1 MNYTVIFKLL
11 SVIMA
16 AIGIALSVSLGAG
29 YVAGDHLVEAQ
40 ALHGFGISICIAFG
54 LSVALYILGLR
65 GDFKMLRK
73 EALCV
78 IGLGWILSCMTGA
91 LPYFLVIPGCSL
103 ADAVFES
110 VSGLTTTGATVF
122 TDLEQFP
129 RSLMFWRQ
137 ISQWIGGLGVVVFF
151 VAILS
156 FLGAGA
162 KILYSRESS
171 AESTELESS
180 RVQSGVLRILYL
192 YLAISAVCALVY
204 RLCGMSWYDAI
215 CHMFTTIATGGFSTY
230 SNSIA
235 AFHSPLIEWMFILF
249 MIVGGTSFL
258 VILRSLRGQW
268 KDVLTN
274 TEIRVFYAILAI
286 ATLVITL
293 LLLINGII
301 DTPLEALRASA
312 FHVVSVATTSGFTT
326 TDFDA
331 WIPATHAFLLALMVI
346 GGSSGSTA
354 GGLKVIRVVIGI
366 KICLVN
372 IEKAFRSRV
381 VRPIKVN
388 GRNVSAAA
396 QENIVIYIVL
406 LTIILFISKCVV
418 ALLEHNLSLEGTY
431 STVISCFYNVGP
443 GFDEIGP
450 NRTYAFFHDSTK
462 YYLSLLMIMGRLEL
476 YAILVLF
483 VPSFWRRFS

>member
-1 MNYTVIFKLL
+1 MNYAVIFKLL

-16 AIGIALSVSLGAG
+16 TIGLAFLVSLGAG
-29 YVAGDHLVEAQ
+29 YLAGDPLVEEQ
-40 ALHGFGISICIAFG
+40 ALPGFGISICIALG
-54 LSVALYILGLR
+54 LAVALYILGPR

-78 IGLGWILSCMTGA
+78 IGLGWILSCMVGA
-91 LPYFLVIPGCSL
+91 LPYFLVIPECSL

-110 VSGLTTTGATVF
+110 VSGLTTTGASVF
-122 TDLEQFP
+122 TELEQLP
-129 RSLMFWRQ
+129 RSLLFWRQ
-137 ISQWIGGLGVVVFF
+137 ISQWIGGLGIVVFF

-171 AESTELESS
+171 AESTELDSP

-192 YLAISAVCALVY
+192 YLALSVVCTLVY
-204 RLCGMSWYDAI
+204 HTCGMSWYDAV

-230 SNSIA
+230 SNSVA
-235 AFHSPLIEWMFILF
+235 AFQSPLIEWMFILF
-249 MIVGGTSFL
+249 MILGGTSFL
-258 VILRSLRGQW
+258 VMLRILRGQW
-268 KDVLTN
+268 KNALMN
-274 TEIRVFYAILAI
+274 TEIRVFYIILVFS
-286 ATLVITL
+286 TVTVTL
-293 LLLINGII
+293 LLLLNGIN
-301 DTPLEALRASA
+301 DTPLEALRTSM
-312 FHVVSVATTSGFTT
+312 FQVVSIGTTSGFST

-331 WIPATHAFLLALMVI
+331 WIPATHSFLLALMII

-372 IEKAFRSRV
+372 IEKAFRSHV

-388 GRNVSAAA
+388 GRNISETA
-396 QENIVIYIVL
+396 QDNIVIYIVL
-406 LTIILFISKCVV
+406 ITILVYISKCIV
-418 ALLEHNLSLEGTY
+418 ALLENDLTLEGTY
-431 STVISCFYNVGP
+431 STVISCFYNIGP
-443 GFDEIGP
+443 GFSEIGP
-450 NRTYAFFHDSTK
+450 TRTYAFFQDSTK

-483 VPSFWRRFS
+483 IPSFWKRFS